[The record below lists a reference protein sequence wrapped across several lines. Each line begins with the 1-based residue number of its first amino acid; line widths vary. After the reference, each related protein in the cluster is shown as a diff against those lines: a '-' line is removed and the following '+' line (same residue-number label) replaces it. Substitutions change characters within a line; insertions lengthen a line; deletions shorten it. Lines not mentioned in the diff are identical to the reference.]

1 MLEILTDASKL
12 KTARLA
18 NSGEMDYRHLPHAV
32 RDVLATWDTDGSNSC
47 LFDERMGGW
56 SGVEWDGWTATTR
69 ARAHALQPRWIEKAE
84 TCSTHSTIESEKNS
98 RINQY

>member
-18 NSGEMDYRHLPHAV
+18 NSGEMDYRHLPVAV

-47 LFDERMGGW
+47 LFDERVGGLMMGGW
-56 SGVEWDGWTATTR
+56 GLVRVAAGARSGCERTA
-69 ARAHALQPRWIEKAE
+69 P
-84 TCSTHSTIESEKNS
+84 SEYCGS
-98 RINQY
+98 AVDAVC